1 MGILTRITLTE
12 QMTTRMAWMAWMA
25 VGMKPEAQP
34 WIFAR
39 LFFFVVSH
47 FEVSVAVDHLCGV

>member
-12 QMTTRMAWMAWMA
+12 QMTTRMAWMA